1 MTTPITQAL
10 TLEEFLNLPET
21 KPASVYIN
29 GVIIQKPMPK
39 GRHSRLQ
46 GKLCAAVNQVA
57 EAQRI
62 AYVFPELR
70 CSFGELSIVP
80 DVAVF
85 QWECIPFTADD
96 QVPDNFEL
104 PPNWTIEILS
114 PEQKANKVIGN
125 ILHCLKYGSRLGWF
139 IDPDDL
145 SILVFLP
152 EQQPV
157 LLQGEDSLPVLP
169 EIELALTVNQVFGW
183 LKMGDWWKL
192 SDGDDLAGSVRFYWL
207 DRQ

>member
-1 MTTPITQAL
+1 MTVTTTQPI
-10 TLEEFLNLPET
+10 TLEEFLKLPET
-21 KPASVYIN
+21 KPVSEYIN
-29 GVIIQKPMPK
+29 GEIIQKPMPK

-46 GKLCAAVNQVA
+46 GKLCATVNQVA
-57 EAQRI
+57 EEQKI
-62 AYVFPELR
+62 AYAFPELR
-70 CSFGELSIVP
+70 CSFGGRSIVP

-85 QWECIPFTADD
+85 QWRRIPFTVDNE
-96 QVPDNFEL
+96 VPDNFEL
-104 PPNWTIEILS
+104 PPDLTVEILS

-157 LLQGEDSLPVLP
+157 LLQREDSLPVLP

-183 LKMGDWWKL
+183 LKMG
-192 SDGDDLAGSVRFYWL
+192 G
-207 DRQ
+207 